1 MPEISRFF
9 GIVIRMFYDDHN
21 PPHFHAEYS
30 GKKAVFDFNGNVIK
44 GDLASRTAT
53 KLVREWVDLHVS
65 ELEEDWKLATENKVI
80 NKIQPLL

>member
-9 GIVIRMFYDDHN
+9 GIIIRMFYDEHN

-44 GDLASRTAT
+44 GNLTSRNAT
-53 KLVREWVDLHVS
+53 KLVREWVDLHIS
-65 ELEEDWKLATENKVI
+65 DLDEDWKLATESKEI
-80 NKIQPLL
+80 KKIEPLR

>member
-9 GIVIRMFYDDHN
+9 GIIIRMFYDDHN

-30 GKKAVFDFNGNVIK
+30 GKKAVFDFKGNVIK

-53 KLVREWVDLHVS
+53 KLVREWVDLHVV
-65 ELEEDWKLATENKVI
+65 ELEEDWKLAIESKVI